1 MTPMP
6 LPQPQTPYRGPLRWL
21 EGVPEPTELA
31 VMAGLLVAG
40 LALLFVSKNMFRTYR
55 RDWVQMGDRSTWQLL
70 WALLTFGV
78 GGGSL
83 SLLWLQL
90 EHIAARMGM
99 PIAIVAL
106 LLLAEIR
113 PGRGRRR

>member
-1 MTPMP
+1 MTPVP
-6 LPQPQTPYRGPLRWL
+6 LPQPQGPYRGPLRWL
-21 EGVPEPTELA
+21 DGVPDTTELA

-40 LALLFVSKNMFRTYR
+40 LASLFVAKRLFLTYF
-55 RDWVQMGDRSTWQLL
+55 RDWLQVGDASAWQLL
-70 WALLTFGV
+70 WGVLTLGA

-83 SLLWLQL
+83 SWLWLQL

-99 PIAIVAL
+99 PIAVVTL
-106 LLLAEIR
+106 LLLAEIW